1 MMKIL
6 CSAFLGVMVSM
17 TASIAMAD
25 VLLDREEG
33 IEVLAING
41 QEVDEEDRQASANP
55 LRLEDGNNQILVAYT
70 TEIRDAGNETV
81 LDTSTTQVLLFEAQE
96 AQLRLMAPEIRS
108 RHEMRAF
115 DEGNRWRLVDNRGE
129 RVPYRSAVL
138 EKEGLQFDRDYEA
151 ELRRFNR
158 TASPAAVAALGRES
172 FAFDSP
178 VAAASVAGAMPS
190 DMPQGATNDG
200 MSDQQM
206 VGKMLK
212 FWYQQA
218 SSTTRNDFQRWLSES
233 Q

>member
-1 MMKIL
+1 MKVS
-6 CSAFLGVMVSM
+6 CSVLLGVMVSM

-33 IEVLAING
+33 VEVLAING
-41 QEVDEEDRQASANP
+41 QEVDEEVRQESVSP

-81 LDTSTTQVLLFEAQE
+81 LDTSSAQVLRFEVE
-96 AQLRLMAPEIRS
+96 DAQLRLMAPEIRS

-115 DEGNRWRLVDNRGE
+115 DEGNRWQLVASHGE

-158 TASPAAVAALGRES
+158 TDDPAAMPMLSRES
-172 FAFDSP
+172 FAFDTP
-178 VAAASVAGAMPS
+178 VVGTMSSA
-190 DMPQGATNDG
+190 MPQGASHNG

>member
-1 MMKIL
+1 MKFK
-6 CSAFLGVMVSM
+6 AVFLGVMVA
-17 TASIAMAD
+17 TLAPFAMANIQ
-25 VLLDREEG
+25 LELEEG

-41 QEVDEEDRQASANP
+41 QEIDEAGRQASANP

-81 LDTSTTQVLLFEAQE
+81 IDTSSAQVLHFEAQDS
-96 AQLRLMAPEIRS
+96 QLRLMAPEIRS

-115 DEGNRWRLVDNRGE
+115 DEGNRWRLVDGRGE

-158 TASPAAVAALGRES
+158 TASPAAVPALGRES

-178 VAAASVAGAMPS
+178 VAAASVAGAMPPQA
-190 DMPQGATNDG
+190 PQGATHDG

-218 SSTTRNDFQRWLSES
+218 SSTTRNDFQRWLSKS